1 MYSLQKA
8 YGVGVSMGSVWG
20 DVDLSTL
27 AVKQIYA
34 QYREMY
40 LVLTNPLIADP
51 VNVNLA
57 DLKDEFIN
65 YDGTLVDLFTEIG
78 DRALPTVTAIP
89 KYKTKW
95 AVFGDAYSQGF
106 KVEIN
111 EPGRVP
117 DNNGKHDN
125 KTEVTITRPR
135 LNARYMYEHCLVS
148 LNGYFYPT
156 DYDANNLYI
165 LNGGKSLL
173 RSRRNQIGILSFQD
187 VAKIE
192 QLPVTKDMISKMGV
206 DGKYANEVVFSIDP
220 KYQNKSVIL
229 CLAGHL
235 VFPNEHNFKKI
246 ADNDWLLSMSDL
258 PIIERYFESKNYI
271 DYSSLGLTVFPDN
284 PNKIN
289 VEEFLSD
296 EVLEKYITHEQS
308 FFIVVDTPNLIRNHN
323 YIRGSKLPGMF
334 TAYEEPKSLLFVG
347 RGRTAEYWKT
357 YEDGQW
363 AVNVVNS
370 YMPNRTFDSV
380 NEKHREINAGTDTP
394 HRLYYDSRAF
404 FLDLGVD
411 VLETP

>member
-1 MYSLQKA
+1 
-8 YGVGVSMGSVWG
+8 
-20 DVDLSTL
+20 
-27 AVKQIYA
+27 
-34 QYREMY
+34 
-40 LVLTNPLIADP
+40 
-51 VNVNLA
+51 
-57 DLKDEFIN
+57 
-65 YDGTLVDLFTEIG
+65 
-78 DRALPTVTAIP
+78 
-89 KYKTKW
+89 
-95 AVFGDAYSQGF
+95 
-106 KVEIN
+106 
-111 EPGRVP
+111 
-117 DNNGKHDN
+117 
-125 KTEVTITRPR
+125 
-135 LNARYMYEHCLVS
+135 
-148 LNGYFYPT
+148 
-156 DYDANNLYI
+156 
-165 LNGGKSLL
+165 
-173 RSRRNQIGILSFQD
+173 
-187 VAKIE
+187 
-192 QLPVTKDMISKMGV
+192 MGV

-235 VFPNEHNFKKI
+235 VFPNEHNFRKI

-380 NEKHREINAGTDTP
+380 NEKHRVINAGTDTP